1 MRPMLSKV
9 RPTVNIFKRFR
20 VSDLQGGH
28 TMDDMK
34 TVAALLLLGTFA
46 YAQAPASNA
55 PSVQEQLNAA
65 RRKLMDWGG
74 LNAYGSD
81 DTEIAPPKAGENR
94 VVFIGD
100 TFTEDWGKGKTPF
113 FPGKPYFNRGIADQT
128 TPQML
133 VRFRQDVVS
142 LQPKVVIIQGGL
154 NDIGMVMGP
163 GSEGT
168 ISDALHSMIDIAHAH
183 NIKTVIASLN
193 PVCNA
198 YGIEQTRIRPV
209 GKIAAINGTL
219 RDIAKET
226 NSIYLN
232 YYSVLVDT
240 AAGTRQMKKEL
251 TSNCVDPNDAGYALM
266 APLAEKAI
274 EDALALK

>member
-1 MRPMLSKV
+1 MV
-9 RPTVNIFKRFR
+9 
-20 VSDLQGGH
+20 
-28 TMDDMK
+28 DMK
-34 TVAALLLLGTFA
+34 TLAALLLLGAFA
-46 YAQAPASNA
+46 YAQTPSRNA
-55 PSVQEQLNAA
+55 PTLSEELNAA
-65 RRKLMDWGG
+65 RKKLIDWGG
-74 LNAYGSD
+74 LNVYGSD
-81 DTEIAPPKAGENR
+81 DTEVKPPKPGENR

-100 TFTEDWGKGKTPF
+100 TLTENWGKGKTPF
-113 FPGKPYFNRGIADQT
+113 FPNKPYYNRGIADQT

-142 LQPKVVIIQGGL
+142 LQPKVVIIEGGL

-168 ISDALHSMIDIAHAH
+168 ISDALNSMIDIAKQHD
-183 NIKTVIASLN
+183 IKVVIASLN

-198 YGIEQTRIRPV
+198 YGIAQTRIRPV

-219 RDIAKET
+219 RGIAKET

-251 TSNCVDPNDAGYALM
+251 TDNCVDPNDAGYALM

>member
-1 MRPMLSKV
+1 
-9 RPTVNIFKRFR
+9 
-20 VSDLQGGH
+20 
-28 TMDDMK
+28 MDDMK
-34 TVAALLLLGTFA
+34 TVAALLVLGTFA
-46 YAQAPASNA
+46 YAQAPAPTT
-55 PSVQEQLNAA
+55 PSVNDRLNAA
-65 RRKLMDWGG
+65 MKKLMDWGG
-74 LNAYGSD
+74 LNVYGSD
-81 DTEIAPPKAGENR
+81 DTEVKPPKPGENR

-100 TFTEDWGKGKTPF
+100 TLTENWGKGKTPF
-113 FPGKPYFNRGIADQT
+113 FPDKPYYNRGIADQT

-142 LQPKVVIIQGGL
+142 LQPKVVIIEGGL

-168 ISDALHSMIDIAHAH
+168 ISDALYSMIDIAHAH
-183 NIKTVIASLN
+183 NIKVVIASLN

-198 YGIEQTRIRPV
+198 YGIDQTRIRPV

-219 RDIAKET
+219 RGIAKET

-251 TSNCVDPNDAGYALM
+251 TSNCVDPNDAGYSLM

-274 EDALALK
+274 EDALASK

>member
-1 MRPMLSKV
+1 MRTLAC
-9 RPTVNIFKRFR
+9 FF
-20 VSDLQGGH
+20 
-28 TMDDMK
+28 
-34 TVAALLLLGTFA
+34 LLGTCLL
-46 YAQAPASNA
+46 AQAPTA
-55 PSVQEQLNAA
+55 PSASDELAAA
-65 RRKLMDWGG
+65 RKALMDWGG
-74 LNAYGSD
+74 LNVYGSD
-81 DTEIAPPKAGENR
+81 NSEIPPPKPGVNR

-100 TFTEDWGKGKTPF
+100 TLTANWGKGKTPF
-113 FPGKPYFNRGIADQT
+113 FPGKPYFNRGIPMQT

-133 VRFRQDVVS
+133 VRFRQDVVD

-168 ISDALHSMIDIAHAH
+168 ISDHLHSMIDIAKQHS
-183 NIKTVIASLN
+183 IKVVIASLT
-193 PVCNA
+193 PDCDD
-198 YGIEQTRIRPV
+198 YGIPQTRIRPV

-226 NSIYLN
+226 GSIYLN

-240 AAGTRQMKKEL
+240 ASGKRQMKKEL
-251 TSNCVDPNDAGYALM
+251 TNNGIDPNDAAYALM

-274 EDALALK
+274 EDALASK

>member
-1 MRPMLSKV
+1 
-9 RPTVNIFKRFR
+9 
-20 VSDLQGGH
+20 
-28 TMDDMK
+28 MDVMK

-46 YAQAPASNA
+46 YAQAPSQN
-55 PSVQEQLNAA
+55 VDTLNTELNAA
-65 RRKLMDWGG
+65 RKKLMDWGG
-74 LNAYGSD
+74 LNVWGSD
-81 DTEIAPPKAGENR
+81 DTEVPAPKPGENR

-100 TFTEDWGKGKTPF
+100 TLTANWGKGKTPF
-113 FPGKPYFNRGIADQT
+113 FPGKPYFNRGIIDQT

-142 LQPKVVIIQGGL
+142 LQPKVVIIEGGL

-168 ISDALHSMIDIAHAH
+168 ISDALHSMIDIAKQH
-183 NIKTVIASLN
+183 NIKVVVASLN
-193 PVCNA
+193 PVCDA
-198 YGIEQTRIRPV
+198 YGIQQTRIRPV

-219 RDIAKET
+219 RDIVKET
-226 NSIYLN
+226 GSIYLN

-240 AAGTRQMKKEL
+240 AAGNRQMKKEL
-251 TSNCVDPNDAGYALM
+251 TDNCVDPNDAGYAVM

-274 EDALALK
+274 QDALALK

>member
-1 MRPMLSKV
+1 
-9 RPTVNIFKRFR
+9 
-20 VSDLQGGH
+20 
-28 TMDDMK
+28 MK

-46 YAQAPASNA
+46 YAQAPAPASSA
-55 PSVQEQLNAA
+55 PSVQDELNAA
-65 RRKLMDWGG
+65 MKKLMDWGG
-74 LNAYGSD
+74 LNVYGSD
-81 DTEIAPPKAGENR
+81 DTEVPAPKPGENR

-100 TFTEDWGKGKTPF
+100 TLTANWGKGKTPF
-113 FPGKPYFNRGIADQT
+113 FPNKPYLNRGIAMQT

-133 VRFRQDVVS
+133 VRFRQDVVA
-142 LQPKVVIIQGGL
+142 LQPKVVVIQGGL

-168 ISDALHSMIDIAHAH
+168 ISDALHSMIDIAKQH
-183 NIKTVIASLN
+183 NIKVVIASLT
-193 PVCNA
+193 PVCDA
-198 YGIEQTRIRPV
+198 YGIPQTRIRPV

-219 RDIAKET
+219 RDIAQET
-226 NSIYLN
+226 GSIYLN

-251 TSNCVDPNDAGYALM
+251 TNNGIDPNDAAYALM

-274 EDALALK
+274 ADALASR

>member
-1 MRPMLSKV
+1 M
-9 RPTVNIFKRFR
+9 N
-20 VSDLQGGH
+20 G
-28 TMDDMK
+28 MK
-34 TVAALLLLGTFA
+34 FLAGLLLLGCLGW
-46 YAQAPASNA
+46 AQTPTTS
-55 PSVQEQLNAA
+55 SLTEELNAA
-65 RRKLMDWGG
+65 RKKLIDWGG

-81 DTEIAPPKAGENR
+81 DSEIPAPKPDENR

-100 TFTEDWGKGKTPF
+100 TLTANWGKGKTPF
-113 FPGKPYFNRGIADQT
+113 FPGKPWINRGVASQV

-133 VRFRQDVVS
+133 VRFRQDVID
-142 LQPKVVIIQGGL
+142 LQPKVVVIQGGL

-168 ISDALHSMIDIAHAH
+168 ISENLRTMIDLAKYHG
-183 NIKTVIASLN
+183 IKVVIASLTPICDCYDN
-193 PVCNA
+193 S
-198 YGIEQTRIRPV
+198 QTKIRPV

-226 NSIYLN
+226 GSVYLN

-240 AAGTRQMKKEL
+240 ASRQMKKEF
-251 TSNCVDPNDAGYALM
+251 TDNGVNPNDAGYALM

-274 EDALALK
+274 ADALAMK

>member
-1 MRPMLSKV
+1 MIV
-9 RPTVNIFKRFR
+9 
-20 VSDLQGGH
+20 
-28 TMDDMK
+28 MK
-34 TVAALLLLGTFA
+34 TVAALLLLGTFI
-46 YAQAPASNA
+46 YAQT
-55 PSVQEQLNAA
+55 PSQNTPTPSEELNAA
-65 RRKLMDWGG
+65 RKKLIDWGG
-74 LNAYGSD
+74 LNVYGSD
-81 DTEIAPPKAGENR
+81 DTEVKPPKPGENR

-100 TFTEDWGKGKTPF
+100 TVTENWGKGKTPF
-113 FPGKPYFNRGIADQT
+113 FPGKPYYNRGIANQT

-168 ISDALHSMIDIAHAH
+168 ISDALYSMIDIAKAH
-183 NIKTVIASLN
+183 NIKVVIASLT
-193 PVCNA
+193 PVSDA
-198 YGIEQTRIRPV
+198 YGIQQTRIRPV

-219 RDIAKET
+219 RGIAKDT
-226 NSIYLN
+226 GSIYLN

-240 AAGTRQMKKEL
+240 AAGNRQMKMEL
-251 TSNCVDPNDAGYALM
+251 TNNGVDPNDAAYALM

-274 EDALALK
+274 EDALASK